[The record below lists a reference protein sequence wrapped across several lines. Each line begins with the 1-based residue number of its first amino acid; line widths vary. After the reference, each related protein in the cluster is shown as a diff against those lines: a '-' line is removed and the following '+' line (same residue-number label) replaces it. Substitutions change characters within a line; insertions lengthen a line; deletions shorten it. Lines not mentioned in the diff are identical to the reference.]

1 MKSKL
6 AEVINKLKQFFTH
19 TECVK
24 ITADSVVITKDE
36 DGNNVMNLEAG
47 AIYLRPGWL
56 YAPVVTMEKKAIG
69 DTSIAV
75 ARIEFK
81 PKWYKRVV

>member
-47 AIYLRPGWL
+47 TIYLMPGWIF
-56 YAPVVTMEKKAIG
+56 APVVTMEKKTVG
-69 DTSIAV
+69 EVSLTTT
-75 ARIEFK
+75 RIEFK
-81 PKWYKRVV
+81 PKWYN